1 MSLWMDA
8 VVTGGCG
15 FIGSHLVEFLLE
27 NGFRVKVIDNL
38 YRASVDVF
46 EKFSGMD
53 NVEVEVID
61 VRDSCRLTKALTGDV
76 VFHLAAL
83 TDVEESEIEKSSYW
97 SVNVVGTINV
107 LNAALE
113 RSMKVVY
120 ASSAAVY
127 GELKNPAV
135 EDMTPNPLNF
145 YGYTKLE
152 AEKECLRYSNS
163 VDVTILRL
171 FNVYGER
178 ARAGVV
184 KKFLESASLHRPLTV
199 YGDGE
204 NVRDFIYVGDVV
216 EAFYKAYI
224 EKSASGK
231 IINIGSGRPV
241 KIRELAEYIDEKT
254 GVGISYREPRK
265 NDVRYSVADISS
277 AEKILSW
284 KPRTDLFRWISE
296 KLGV

>member
-1 MSLWMDA
+1 MDA

-15 FIGSHLVEFLLE
+15 FIGSYLVEFLLE
-27 NGFRVKVIDNL
+27 RGFRVKVIDNL
-38 YRASVDVF
+38 SRASVNVF

-61 VRDSCRLTKALTGDV
+61 VRDGCRLSQALTGDV

-83 TDVEESEIEKSSYW
+83 TDVEESEIEKPSYW
-97 SVNVVGTINV
+97 SVNILGTANV

-113 RSMKVVY
+113 RNMKVVY

-127 GELKNPAV
+127 GELRKPAV
-135 EDMTPNPLNF
+135 EDMPLNPSNY

-152 AEKECLRYSNS
+152 AEKECLRCSDS
-163 VDVTILRL
+163 VDVSILRL

-184 KKFLESASLHRPLTV
+184 KKFLESASLRRPLIV

-204 NVRDFIYVGDVV
+204 NVRDFVYVGDVV
-216 EAFYKAYI
+216 EAFYKAYV
-224 EKSASGK
+224 ESSASGK

-284 KPRTDLFRWISE
+284 KPRTDLFRWVSE
-296 KLGV
+296 RLGV

>member
-1 MSLWMDA
+1 MDA

>member
-1 MSLWMDA
+1 MTLWMDA

-15 FIGSHLVEFLLE
+15 FIGSYLVEFLLE
-27 NGFRVKVIDNL
+27 RGFRVKVIDNL
-38 YRASVDVF
+38 SRASVDVF
-46 EKFSGMD
+46 KRFSRMD

-61 VRDSCRLTKALTGDV
+61 VRDSYRLSQALIGDV

-83 TDVEESEIEKSSYW
+83 TDVEESEVEKPSYW
-97 SVNVVGTINV
+97 SVNIKGTINV

-113 RSMKVVY
+113 RGMKVVY

-127 GELKNPAV
+127 GELQKPAM
-135 EDMTPNPLNF
+135 EDMTPNPSNY

-152 AEKECLRYSNS
+152 AEKECLRYSDT

-184 KKFLESASLHRPLTV
+184 KNFLESASLRRPLIV
-199 YGDGE
+199 HGDGE
-204 NVRDFIYVGDVV
+204 NVRDFVYVGDVV
-216 EAFYKAYI
+216 EAFYKAYV
-224 EKSASGK
+224 ERSASGK

-241 KIRELAEYIDEKT
+241 RIRELAEYIDGKT

-284 KPRTDLFRWISE
+284 KPRIDLFRWVSE
-296 KLGV
+296 KLGF

>member
-1 MSLWMDA
+1 MDA

-27 NGFRVKVIDNL
+27 SGFRVKVIDNL

-97 SVNVVGTINV
+97 SVNVVGTMNV

-152 AEKECLRYSNS
+152 AEKECLKHLDS

-204 NVRDFIYVGDVV
+204 NVRDFVYVGDVV

>member
-1 MSLWMDA
+1 MDA

-61 VRDSCRLTKALTGDV
+61 VRDSCRLTKALTGNV

>member
-1 MSLWMDA
+1 MDA

-152 AEKECLRYSNS
+152 AEKECLKHLDS

>member
-1 MSLWMDA
+1 MDA

-97 SVNVVGTINV
+97 SVNVVGTMNV

-204 NVRDFIYVGDVV
+204 NVRDFVYVGDVV

>member
-1 MSLWMDA
+1 MDA

-27 NGFRVKVIDNL
+27 SGFRVKVIDNL

-152 AEKECLRYSNS
+152 AEKECLKHLDS

>member
-1 MSLWMDA
+1 MDA

-97 SVNVVGTINV
+97 SVNVMGTINV

>member
-1 MSLWMDA
+1 MDA

-83 TDVEESEIEKSSYW
+83 TDVEESEVEKSSYW
-97 SVNVVGTINV
+97 SVNVVGTMNV

>member
-1 MSLWMDA
+1 MDA

-15 FIGSHLVEFLLE
+15 FIGSYLVEFLLE
-27 NGFRVKVIDNL
+27 KGFRVKIIDNL
-38 YRASVDVF
+38 YRASSEAF
-46 EKFSGMD
+46 HKFSRMC

-61 VRDSCRLTKALTGDV
+61 IRNSSRLLEALSGEV

-83 TDVEESEIEKSSYW
+83 TDVEESEIDKSSYW
-97 SVNVVGTINV
+97 SVNVNGTSNI
-107 LNAALE
+107 LDAASK
-113 RSMKVVY
+113 RDIKVVH

-127 GELKNPAV
+127 GELQIPAI
-135 EDMTPNPLNF
+135 EDITPNPLNY
-145 YGYTKLE
+145 YGYTKLK
-152 AEKECLRYSNS
+152 AEKECLRYLDH
-163 VDVTILRL
+163 VDVAILRL

-184 KKFLESASLHRPLTV
+184 KNFLESVSLRKPLII

-204 NVRDFIYVGDVV
+204 NVRDFVYVGDVV
-216 EAFYKAYI
+216 EAFYKAYL

-241 KIRELAEYIDEKT
+241 RIRELAEYIDEKT

-284 KPRTDLFRWISE
+284 KPRIDLFRWVSE
-296 KLGV
+296 KLGF

>member
-1 MSLWMDA
+1 MDA

-38 YRASVDVF
+38 YRASAGVF

-97 SVNVVGTINV
+97 SVNVMGTINV

>member
-1 MSLWMDA
+1 MDA

-97 SVNVVGTINV
+97 SVNVVGTMNV